1 MMGRKG
7 YEEKL
12 FYGFSLTQKVP
23 EGHLVRQLDRVIDL
37 SFVRPLVGKYYSHT
51 GQPSVDPVVLFKT
64 MLLGY
69 LYGIT
74 SERRLAEECG
84 LNMAFMWYLGYDLDE
99 PTPNHSVISKARSR
113 YGKEVFEKFF
123 QEVLSICVKAGL
135 VKGEKVFA
143 DSTLI
148 SANAS
153 LKSILARAE
162 AREVRYTPREYVEKL
177 FEENPVEEGAKDKS
191 KAEPGSSGPEEVGR
205 QSESKKVSSKTH
217 YSSTD
222 PEASLVTRPWK
233 GLMIAYKG
241 HFTVD
246 SGRVITALKVTP
258 AGVDDAKVVEA
269 LVEAQPIRPREFCAD
284 SHYGVAEVYEGLLK
298 KGIKPVIPRR
308 SPQSRI
314 PSPGKLSLKAFRYI
328 PERDVFMCPE
338 GKELRR
344 KAYLKRWG
352 SYYYRA
358 RKKECSGCRR
368 RQACST
374 EKSPRMLMR
383 YPREKQEAVDWA
395 VNHLATPEAKKTLKE
410 RAIFAEWIIAE
421 AKTLHGLR
429 KALFRGLEKTSIQ
442 ALLTASVQ
450 NIKRLIKHCRDR
462 ITQTAVNPFI
472 TEGLK
477 RVQKSFDQFL
487 TMAVQLKYTLILK
500 TQVS

>member
-1 MMGRKG
+1 MMGRKD
-7 YEEKL
+7 YQEKL
-12 FYGFSLTQKVP
+12 FYGFSLTQRVP

-37 SFVRPLVGKYYSHT
+37 SFVRPLVAKYYSHT

-74 SERRLAEECG
+74 SERRLAEECS
-84 LNMAFMWYLGYDLDE
+84 LNMAFMWYLGYGLDE
-99 PTPNHSVISKARSR
+99 PTPHHSVISKARSR
-113 YGKEVFEKFF
+113 YGKEVFERFF
-123 QEVLSICVKAGL
+123 QEVLSKCVKAGL

-148 SANAS
+148 NANAS
-153 LKSILARAE
+153 LKSIVSKSE
-162 AREVRYTPREYVEKL
+162 AREVQYTPREYVEKV
-177 FEENPVEEGAKDKS
+177 FEENPVDGEKGD
-191 KAEPGSSGPEEVGR
+191 EPVPGGSGPSEVAKQKGD
-205 QSESKKVSSKTH
+205 KITSKTH
-217 YSSTD
+217 YSRTD

-258 AGVDDAKVVEA
+258 AGVDDSKVVDV
-269 LVEAQPIRPREFCAD
+269 LIKAQPIRPREFCAD

-298 KGIKPVIPRR
+298 EGIKPVIPRR

-314 PSPGKLSLKAFRYI
+314 PRAGKIPLKDFKYI
-328 PERDVFMCPE
+328 SERDVFICPE

-344 KAYLKRWG
+344 KAYLERWR

-358 RKKECSGCRR
+358 RPKECSGCRR

-487 TMAVQLKYTLILK
+487 TIAVQLKYTLILK